1 MATEIVSSINMF
13 TVPDYIVFGLFM
25 LSSIAIGIFFA
36 CYRGGQHT
44 TRDYFLGDRKLRVL
58 PVALSYV
65 VTFQSSILVLG
76 FPAEAYAY
84 GMQYSMNCVGVVA
97 AYLLATVIVVPL
109 FHPLK
114 ITSVYEYFQLRY
126 GNNIVRFLAVCLGIV
141 YYTLY
146 MGIVLYGTSLA
157 LQSAAGLPFWSTL
170 VVFASA
176 AALYTSIGGIKAVIW
191 TDVFQTIVMIAGIT
205 AVLVKTTAEAGGSA
219 NVFNVSRSRFN
230 FFDFNP
236 DPTER
241 HTFWTLSIGAFMQ
254 FIYVTLSQASIQRM
268 NSTPTLKT
276 AKHLFYIAAPVYSFI
291 WILSMFQGVTI
302 YAYFSEKG
310 CDPLASGQVSN
321 LNQIIPY
328 TVMKLFHDLPGIP
341 GLFIAAL
348 AAASLSTIS
357 SGLSSLAAVAYADII
372 KIKFPSLKE
381 EIGTNISKVVVVLYA
396 IIAIGFAFLASNV
409 KGPITQLFVSFVGA
423 VGGSSTGLFLLSIFN
438 HRATT
443 KGAVTGTL
451 CAIGFIM
458 WLSLGQ
464 NFSGSVGITPYLPL
478 GPTAQCPK
486 SNSTFA
492 DTGILWYTNSSQN
505 NQTHNISVPEIHT
518 STTATADIE
527 RRSGLSV
534 FYSISYMY
542 FDFIGV
548 IIVLIVGSFVS
559 MFTQPKVSEKTN
571 PKCVLPF
578 SVLVPGF
585 IKNCWFK
592 CMKRNKK
599 PQTANELEE
608 EMVPMQ
614 QHKHINENKVFEK

>member
-1 MATEIVSSINMF
+1 METKTLGSINIF
-13 TVPDYIVFGLFM
+13 TVPDYVVFGLFM

-44 TRDYFLGDRKLRVL
+44 TRDYFLGNRKLRVL

-84 GMQYSMNCVGVVA
+84 GMQYSINCIGVSA

-114 ITSVYEYFQLRY
+114 ITSVYEYFQMRY
-126 GNNIVRFLAVCLGIV
+126 GNNIVRFLAVGLGIV
-141 YYTLY
+141 YYTFY

-170 VVFASA
+170 IVFASA

-205 AVLVKTTAEAGGSA
+205 AVLVETTAEAGGSA

-241 HTFWTLSIGAFMQ
+241 HTFWTLSIGAFLQ
-254 FIYVTLSQASIQRM
+254 FIYVTLSQSSIQRM
-268 NSTPTLKT
+268 NSTPTVNT
-276 AKHLFYIAAPVYSFI
+276 AKQLFYIAVPVYSFI

-321 LNQIIPY
+321 LNQIIPF
-328 TVMKLFHDLPGIP
+328 TVMELFHDLPGLP

-381 EIGTNISKVVVVLYA
+381 DIGTNISKVVVVLYA
-396 IIAIGFAFLASNV
+396 MIAIGFAFLVSNV
-409 KGPITQLFVSFVGA
+409 KGPIGQLFASFVGA

-451 CAIGFIM
+451 CAVAFIM

-478 GPTAQCPK
+478 GPTNRCPK
-486 SNSTFA
+486 SSLTGSNITFA
-492 DTGILWYTNSSQN
+492 DTDKHSYANTSTSNPAN
-505 NQTHNISVPEIHT
+505 NISMAIM
-518 STTATADIE
+518 TTDASASADDKT
-527 RRSGLSV
+527 RSGLSV
-534 FYSISYMY
+534 FYSISYMH
-542 FDFIGV
+542 FDLIAV
-548 IIVLIVGSFVS
+548 IIVLTVGSLVS
-559 MFTQPKVSEKTN
+559 IFTKSEVSEKTN
-571 PKCVLPF
+571 PKCVLPL
-578 SVLVPGF
+578 SVLVPSF
-585 IKNCWFK
+585 IKKCCFK
-592 CMKRNKK
+592 LKTKNAKE
-599 PQTANELEE
+599 PTAKELEE
-608 EMVPMQ
+608 MMPMKQDVP
-614 QHKHINENKVFEK
+614 INE